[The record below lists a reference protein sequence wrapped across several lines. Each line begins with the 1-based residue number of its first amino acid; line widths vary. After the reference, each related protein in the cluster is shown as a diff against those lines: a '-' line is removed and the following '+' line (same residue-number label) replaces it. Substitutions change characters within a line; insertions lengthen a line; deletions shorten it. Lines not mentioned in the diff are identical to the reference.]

1 MKRLPNLIWPLIA
14 LVAMGFSFWLLNK
27 DLKDMSFND
36 VLASLRA
43 IPAQNY
49 VFAGLSTLIAYGAL
63 AWYDRIGLMHL
74 GHEFSWPFISLVSF
88 TTYALSHNIGASMF
102 TGGVVRYRA
111 YSTKGLN
118 IPEVAFLVAFCSF
131 TFALGTILLGGL
143 VLVFEPQ
150 IITRMPGE
158 LPLWAGRLA
167 GAVMLTF
174 VLLYF
179 IGSTMNFKPLH
190 FGKFTLVYPK
200 INVTLRQMVAA
211 PIELLGAAGIIY
223 FALPDAGNPGY
234 FIVLGVFLASFSAGL
249 LSHAPGGLGVLEA
262 TFIHAMPDTPKPDV
276 IAALLMFRFFYLLL
290 PLLFSF
296 VVVFYFERGQMR
308 KARAAGNTG
317 LASLKQEAAKLSQ
330 EAREIRANKSA
341 AP

>member
-1 MKRLPNLIWPLIA
+1 
-14 LVAMGFSFWLLNK
+14 
-27 DLKDMSFND
+27 
-36 VLASLRA
+36 
-43 IPAQNY
+43 
-49 VFAGLSTLIAYGAL
+49 
-63 AWYDRIGLMHL
+63 MHL
-74 GHEFSWPFISLVSF
+74 GHKFSWPFISLVSF

-150 IITRMPGE
+150 IITRMPGD

-167 GAVMLTF
+167 GAAMLAS
-174 VLLYF
+174 VVLYF
-179 IGSTMNFKPLH
+179 VGSTMNFKPLNL
-190 FGKFTLVYPK
+190 GKFKLVYPR
-200 INVTLRQMVAA
+200 ISITLRQMVAA

-223 FALPDAGNPGY
+223 FAMPEAGNPGY

-262 TFIHAMPDTPKPDV
+262 TFIHA
-276 IAALLMFRFFYLLL
+276 R
-290 PLLFSF
+290 
-296 VVVFYFERGQMR
+296 RCQ
-308 KARAAGNTG
+308 
-317 LASLKQEAAKLSQ
+317 
-330 EAREIRANKSA
+330 
-341 AP
+341 